1 MKQKR
6 KSSPARAVMKL
17 LCTVLGLILAVMLG
31 VTVFVQYLLGQ
42 INYVDS
48 DDTTLLSQLELD
60 KILGSSSQNSG
71 DISFDSHN
79 TQVGGRGSPVVNIL
93 LIGQDRRENESR
105 ARSDSM
111 ILCTFNKQTK
121 QLIMTSFLR
130 DLYVEIPGYHS
141 NRINAAYAVGGM
153 SLLDKTLEK
162 NFGVYIDGNVEVDF
176 NQFADIVNLL
186 GGVEIE
192 LRQDE
197 ADFINEETG
206 STLSQGVHTL
216 NGDQTLAY
224 TRIRKLDAD
233 GDFSR
238 TNRQRKVISALL
250 DAYKGSNLTTVLSLV
265 TKILPMITTDMNSIE
280 LMGHA
285 LELFPML
292 SGAELVS
299 QRVPADG
306 MYTNQT
312 IDGMAVLVADMD
324 ATREMLE
331 RTLLG
336 SE

>member
-6 KSSPARAVMKL
+6 KSSPARTAMKL

-71 DISFDSHN
+71 DVSFDSHN
-79 TQVGGRGSPVVNIL
+79 TQIGGRGSPVVNIL

-141 NRINAAYAVGGM
+141 NRINAAYAAGGM

-176 NQFADIVNLL
+176 NQFSDIVNLL

-216 NGDQTLAY
+216 NGDQALAY

-265 TKILPMITTDMNSIE
+265 TKILPMITTDMSSIE

>member
-6 KSSPARAVMKL
+6 KSSPARAAMKL

-31 VTVFVQYLLGQ
+31 VTVYVQHLLGR
-42 INYVDS
+42 INYVDP
-48 DDTTLLSQLELD
+48 DDTALLSQWELD
-60 KILGSSSQNSG
+60 QYLGESSSDSDGVQ
-71 DISFDSHN
+71 FDSHN
-79 TQVGGRGSPVVNIL
+79 TQIGGRGSHIVNIL
-93 LIGQDRRENESR
+93 LIGQDRREGESR

-130 DLYVEIPGYHS
+130 DLYVEIPGYNS
-141 NRINAAYAVGGM
+141 NRINAAYAAGGM

-162 NFGVYIDGNVEVDF
+162 NFGLYIDGNVEVDF

-197 ADFINEETG
+197 ANFINEETG
-206 STLSQGVHTL
+206 SSLSQGVHIL
-216 NGDQTLAY
+216 NGDQALAY

-250 DAYKGSNLTTVLSLV
+250 DAYKSSSLTTVLSLV
-265 TKILPMITTDMNSIE
+265 TKILPMITTDMNSVEI
-280 LMGHA
+280 MGHA

-292 SGAELVS
+292 SGAELIS

-306 MYTNQT
+306 AYSAQT

-324 ATREMLE
+324 AAREMLE

-336 SE
+336 N

>member
-6 KSSPARAVMKL
+6 KSSPARAAMKL

-31 VTVFVQYLLGQ
+31 ITVYVQYLLGQ
-42 INYVDS
+42 INYVDPE
-48 DDTTLLSQLELD
+48 DTLLSQLELD
-60 KILGSSSQNSG
+60 KYLGSSSQDSG
-71 DISFDSHN
+71 GISFDSHN
-79 TQVGGRGSPVVNIL
+79 TQIGGKGSPIVNIL
-93 LIGQDRRENESR
+93 LIGQDRREGESR

-130 DLYVEIPGYHS
+130 DLYVEIPGYRS
-141 NRINAAYAVGGM
+141 NRINAAYAAGGM
-153 SLLDKTLEK
+153 SLLDKTLEQ
-162 NFGVYIDGNVEVDF
+162 NFGLYIDGNVEVDF
-176 NQFADIVNLL
+176 NQFADIVDLL

-197 ADFINEETG
+197 ANFINEETG

-216 NGDQTLAY
+216 RGDQALAY

-250 DAYKGSNLTTVLSLV
+250 EAYKGSSLTTVLSLV
-265 TKILPMITTDMNSIE
+265 TKILPMITTDMSSIE

-306 MYTNQT
+306 TYSNQS

-324 ATREMLE
+324 AAREMLE
-331 RTLLG
+331 HTLLG
-336 SE
+336 KG